1 MTRSED
7 GFTLVELLVVILI
20 IGILAAIAIPAYLTQ
35 RGKSQDA
42 EAKLL
47 ARTAQVAAETF
58 YVNEVDYTP
67 ATAAAL
73 QDIEPA
79 LQEGRGTTLTVGGNN
94 LTDYTVTITSKTGT
108 VFSVEKTLGDVVR
121 TCDAPGAAGC
131 PNTGRW

>member
-7 GFTLVELLVVILI
+7 GFTLIELLVVILI
-20 IGILAAIAIPAYLTQ
+20 VGILAAIAIPAYLTQ

-67 ATAAAL
+67 ASAAAL
-73 QDIEPA
+73 RDIEPA
-79 LQEGRGTTLTVGGNN
+79 LLEAQGTTLTVAGNN
-94 LTDYTVTITSKTGT
+94 LTDYTVTITSRTGT
-108 VFSVEKTLGDVVR
+108 VFGVEKTLGDVVR
-121 TCDAPGAAGC
+121 TCDAPGELGC
-131 PNTGRW
+131 PASGRW